1 MQTKPEEAVVA
12 IQQDSETL
20 PFTRRETVFTM
31 IGVLFVVFLSM
42 LDQTTPLQSYR

>member
-1 MQTKPEEAVVA
+1 MQTKPEEAAVT
-12 IQQDSETL
+12 IQQDSEML